1 MEKQTESK
9 DFIHQRINIFANKDL
24 DPNIDADVLKVL
36 RNDLNIRLPQR
47 STLNESLACAA
58 SDHDII
64 QLILK
69 YRAMSC

>member
-47 STLNESLACAA
+47 STLNES
-58 SDHDII
+58 
-64 QLILK
+64 
-69 YRAMSC
+69 